1 MWYEKK
7 PQTEGGINSS
17 THHRFKKCIPSIC
30 DTRKS
35 LRRTEE
41 SSRRRSIA
49 SRNVS
54 LQYVI
59 REKVSGGQKNQV
71 VDIQLPKANEWSH
84 RREQKASGKLKNY
97 AGKINLPEAFSHFQ
111 WKTSICLRQ
120 SGISSMI
127 LQFAWSNFVS
137 PAWFII

>member
-7 PQTEGGINSS
+7 PQADRRIKSS
-17 THHRFKKCIPSIC
+17 TLHSFKKCISSIR

-41 SSRRRSIA
+41 PSRRRIIA

-59 REKVSGGQKNQV
+59 LEKALGGQKNYLV
-71 VDIQLPKANEWSH
+71 CIQLPKANECFH
-84 RREQKASGKLKNY
+84 RREQKAEGKLKNH
-97 AGKINLPEAFSHFQ
+97 AGKINLPEAISRFQ

-120 SGISSMI
+120 SGISSVI
-127 LQFAWSNFVS
+127 IQFAWSNFVS
-137 PAWFII
+137 PAWFIL